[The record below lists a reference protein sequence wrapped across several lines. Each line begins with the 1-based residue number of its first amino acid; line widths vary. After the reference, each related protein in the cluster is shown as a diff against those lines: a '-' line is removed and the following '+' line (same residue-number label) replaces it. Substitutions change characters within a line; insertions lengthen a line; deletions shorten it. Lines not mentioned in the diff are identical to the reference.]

1 LANIEQVRTMHV
13 HRLKRLGCAVVLA
26 AISAFPLEAASQPVL
41 SGEEAAKLADAYFL
55 RGKALLKDGK
65 VKEAYKEYKASWDL
79 KKSYDIAA
87 NLGNIEYE
95 LGMPRDAAE
104 HLAFSVRNAAV
115 SVGSDR
121 LEKIKKVL
129 DQAKALVSVVIVRV
143 NVDGAEVLIDGE
155 SVGRSPI
162 SEELYVDPGPRTIE
176 ARLSGHENTTK
187 TEEFARASTRTVYL
201 ELKRLPVTMT
211 TAPGEVPRPIRGDAP
226 RKNMLPVAVG
236 GGVAVAGLGLGL
248 VSILLSN
255 MKSTEAAGLRTKLAS
270 SPEDVSA
277 CFGSTKPA
285 CAQLGAA
292 YVASASFRNLAVIGF
307 SVGGVAALAT
317 ATYALIPPS
326 APARDHRVRA
336 SFSVGPGGGGVAIH
350 GQF

>member
-1 LANIEQVRTMHV
+1 MHV

-26 AISAFPLEAASQPVL
+26 AISTFSFEAASQPVL

-55 RGKALLKDGK
+55 RGKALLKEGK
-65 VKEAYKEYKASWDL
+65 VKDAYKEYKASWDL

-129 DQAKALVSVVIVRV
+129 DQAKALVSVVVVRV

-162 SEELYVDPGPRTIE
+162 AEELYVDPGPRTIE
-176 ARLSGHENTTK
+176 ARLSGHSVTTK
-187 TEEFARASTRTVYL
+187 TEEFARSSTRTVYL
-201 ELKRLPVTMT
+201 ELKPLPAT
-211 TAPGEVPRPIRGDAP
+211 TAPPSGAATRPIGSAAP
-226 RKNMLPVAVG
+226 RKNMLPIAVG
-236 GGVAVAGLGLGL
+236 GGIAVAGLGLGL
-248 VSILLSN
+248 ASILISSAKSAEAETLRATLAGSPANLS
-255 MKSTEAAGLRTKLAS
+255 
-270 SPEDVSA
+270 V
-277 CFGSTKPA
+277 CFGGTLPE
-285 CAQLGAA
+285 CAQLDGA
-292 YVASASFRNLAVIGF
+292 YMASTSFRNLAIAGF
-307 SVGGVAALAT
+307 AAGGIAALAT
-317 ATYALIPPS
+317 ATYALIPPT
-326 APARDHRVRA
+326 APAHDHRVRA
-336 SFSVGPGGGGVAIH
+336 SFSVGPGSYGVAIH

>member
-1 LANIEQVRTMHV
+1 MHV

-26 AISAFPLEAASQPVL
+26 AISTFPLEAASQPVL

-65 VKEAYKEYKASWDL
+65 VKDAYKEYKASWDL

-121 LEKIKKVL
+121 LDKIKKVL

-176 ARLSGHENTTK
+176 ARLSGHEVTTK
-187 TEEFARASTRTVYL
+187 TEDFARASTRTVYL
-201 ELKRLPVTMT
+201 ELKPLPAT
-211 TAPGEVPRPIRGDAP
+211 TAPTPGGAPRPGGSRVP
-226 RKNMLPVAVG
+226 HKNMLPVAIG
-236 GGVAVAGLGLGL
+236 GGIAAAGLGLGL
-248 VSILLSN
+248 ISILLSN
-255 MKSTEAAGLRTKLAS
+255 AKSAEADGLRTKLAGT
-270 SPEDVSA
+270 PPDVSA
-277 CFGSTKPA
+277 CFKSMNPE
-285 CAQLGAA
+285 CAQLDNA
-292 YVASASFRNLAVIGF
+292 YIASTSFRNLAIIGF
-307 SVGGVAALAT
+307 SVGSVAALAT

-336 SFSVGPGGGGVAIH
+336 SFSVGPGSFGVAIH